1 MYGDDKK
8 RNNIIIFAVSLL
20 FTGVLA
26 FVLFKRFTFILSSND
41 DVMLKSIASG
51 NYTGKPDA
59 HLIYIMYPLGLIF
72 KILYSLGPGIS
83 WYDGFMVGLHLLCFF
98 LITYR
103 MGCVFERL
111 SNKLA
116 GLIITFGIFTIMD
129 VHFVVLHQY
138 TVLAGVCAATAILW
152 SATYDYSDKNIF
164 SRVVVIVMLLLSLWL
179 RKQMFFLAFPLLVM
193 AILFRIFDKNET
205 TSERFERFMD
215 ALLPIGI
222 FAGLLIVSFVAET
235 VAYSSP
241 EWKTFKEYNKAR
253 TQVYD
258 YNKLPDYYDNIPLYE
273 GLDLSEG
280 DYTVLREYDIVL
292 LKNVDADTFNA
303 LANRADELKKEWEA
317 FYSVPRKV
325 INETVS
331 TIYGMN
337 ATFAGVAVSLCT
349 FALLIFFLLK
359 DEKFA
364 GLMVM
369 LACIYEWSFVA
380 YFTYLERL
388 PERVTHG
395 FHVMLLCFLTA
406 MFVIVLKKERPARQ
420 PSLFWQIS
428 MSVAL
433 IFIMTVTGIYSL
445 RTLMDKEAAM
455 KADALDRTEI
465 NAYFKASPD
474 NVYIIN
480 TSVEAALPAL
490 MFKDGSSEAF
500 NGIMAGNWTL
510 GGPIEKAHEGRLIAR
525 PVKDALMGD
534 DNVYYVM
541 LKEKPA
547 EWLSEYFGTCTEK
560 DSFTV
565 SSGREYAVYRLK

>member
-20 FTGVLA
+20 FTGALA

-72 KILYSLGPGIS
+72 KALYSLGPGIS

-98 LITYR
+98 LIAYR

-116 GLIITFGIFTIMD
+116 GLVITFGIFTIMD
-129 VHFVVLHQY
+129 IHYVVLHQY
-138 TVLAGVCAATAILW
+138 TLLAGVCAATAILW
-152 SATYDYSDKNIF
+152 SATYDYTDKNIL
-164 SRVVVIVMLLLSLWL
+164 SRIVVITMLLISLWL

-215 ALLPIGI
+215 TLLPVGI
-222 FAGLLIVSFVAET
+222 FAGLLIISFVAEAA
-235 VAYSSP
+235 AYSSP

-258 YNKLPDYYDNIPLYE
+258 YNKLPDYYDNTSLYE
-273 GLDLSEG
+273 GLGLSEG

-292 LKNVDADTFNA
+292 LKNVDADAFNA
-303 LANRADELKKEWEA
+303 LAKRADELKKEWEA

-325 INETVS
+325 INDTVS

-369 LACIYEWSFVA
+369 LSCIYEWSFVA

-395 FHVMLLCFLTA
+395 FHVMLFCFLTA

-428 MSVAL
+428 MAIAL

-510 GGPIEKAHEGRLIAR
+510 GGPLEKAHEGRLIAR

-534 DNVYYVM
+534 ENVYYVM

-547 EWLSEYFGTCTEK
+547 EWLFEYFGTCTEK